1 MRVNES
7 GVGLALT
14 GQTPILSNPVKLV
27 SLGAS
32 VGGTGTIPTLGGGG
46 GAAPVSLGTSG
57 APPQSLGKILS
68 GPPPMSGPPPSLGA
82 PSNTSLPAKKD
93 EPSSI
98 AVMTHEKRI
107 YSNKVSNNFQKA
119 NRLSRVQSHTSVV
132 IVTNMIS

>member
-27 SLGAS
+27 SLGAG

-46 GAAPVSLGTSG
+46 GAAPVSLGTVSG
-57 APPQSLGKILS
+57 APPQSLGKIMS
-68 GPPPMSGPPPSLGA
+68 GPPPMSLGPPPISLGA
-82 PSNTSLPAKKD
+82 PSITSIPAKKD

-107 YSNKVSNNFQKA
+107 YSNKVN
-119 NRLSRVQSHTSVV
+119 TSQ
-132 IVTNMIS
+132 

>member
-27 SLGAS
+27 SLGAG
-32 VGGTGTIPTLGGGG
+32 VGGTGTIPTLG
-46 GAAPVSLGTSG
+46 AAPVSLGNVSG
-57 APPQSLGKILS
+57 APPQSLGKIMT

-82 PSNTSLPAKKD
+82 PSNTSIPAKKD

-107 YSNKVSNNFQKA
+107 YSNKVN
-119 NRLSRVQSHTSVV
+119 TSQ
-132 IVTNMIS
+132 

>member
-27 SLGAS
+27 SLGAG
-32 VGGTGTIPTLGGGG
+32 VGGTGTIPTLG
-46 GAAPVSLGTSG
+46 AAPVSLGNVSG
-57 APPQSLGKILS
+57 APPQSLGKIMT

-82 PSNTSLPAKKD
+82 PSNTSIPAKKD

-107 YSNKVSNNFQKA
+107 YSNKVK
-119 NRLSRVQSHTSVV
+119 HEKKT
-132 IVTNMIS
+132 

>member
-27 SLGAS
+27 SLGAG

-46 GAAPVSLGTSG
+46 GAAPVSLGTVSG
-57 APPQSLGKILS
+57 APPQSLGKIMT

-82 PSNTSLPAKKD
+82 PSNTSIPAKKD

-107 YSNKVSNNFQKA
+107 YSNKVT
-119 NRLSRVQSHTSVV
+119 TSL
-132 IVTNMIS
+132 IGTNCHVKCSDKLNHDNTT